1 MANSI
6 LIKACTNTPTAPKY
20 SGDHIL
26 VKVTVYEVIPLDEN
40 NMKIVRHRHFWL
52 TKALPQLMPIKVLQ
66 GIPELKEC
74 VNKASDYD
82 SLIVL
87 KVVGINAEI

>member
-1 MANSI
+1 MLTMTPKIATESQALEYNACDIDSI
-6 LIKACTNTPTAPKY
+6 IAIYN
-20 SGDHIL
+20 
-26 VKVTVYEVIPLDEN
+26 
-40 NMKIVRHRHFWL
+40 RL